1 MDKIFEFLQSRVF
14 KYFIAAGLATVV
26 DVGFYYLCFN
36 YAFDKQP
43 VTLFGSFVLKATTIS
58 LVISYSCGLVTNFS
72 ISKYLVFTDS
82 EMKTTS
88 AFSRFVM
95 VALFVLMLN
104 YFSMNFLIHQLEWYP
119 TVARAVSALSIGVLS
134 FLFHK
139 FFTFKV
145 SSLKKS

>member
-1 MDKIFEFLQSRVF
+1 MNKILEFLQSRVF
-14 KYFIAAGLATVV
+14 KYFIAAGVATVV
-26 DVGFYYLCFN
+26 DVSLYYLCFN
-36 YAFDKQP
+36 YAFDKLP
-43 VTLFGSFVLKATTIS
+43 VTLFGSFVLKATTAS

-88 AFSRFVM
+88 AFSRFVL

-104 YFSMNFLIHQLEWYP
+104 YLFMNFLIHQLEWYP
-119 TVARAVSALSIGVLS
+119 TFARAVSALSIGVLS

-145 SSLKKS
+145 SSFKKS